1 MTAIVIILAII
12 AIWLIFAPYIRP
24 WLQRRAEQKLA
35 DYLRRQMGMP
45 TEKEQRQAE
54 KNARNRRNAA
64 YGTWTNPAGHQ
75 NTRSR
80 HPADEPLIPKEYA
93 VDVEYTEIREFAQ
106 TVIKT
111 IRPSQTPRP
120 VLPPNV
126 RSVMWNILKSD
137 KKMHPIKLYT
147 SLTLTG
153 LSSTHQSESPG
164 KRPI

>member
-106 TVIKT
+106 TVIKDD
-111 IRPSQTPRP
+111 S
-120 VLPPNV
+120 
-126 RSVMWNILKSD
+126 
-137 KKMHPIKLYT
+137 
-147 SLTLTG
+147 
-153 LSSTHQSESPG
+153 SESDAKTG
-164 KRPI
+164 FAAECQVSDVEYTEIRQKNATR